1 MPSKEYRSLRDKY
14 TNFTWSKPVGYDF
27 QEVDDEIENYKRTI
41 ADIGELLQK
50 KDNIILA
57 LKTENNRLIDEVT
70 NTRMQMESLV
80 IPSISEK
87 DSLDILSNVNS
98 DFDISEDE
106 IQEQLTDIPDDEV
119 IDIDKEVKERKPKH
133 FPKINIIQ

>member
-80 IPSISEK
+80 IPSMSEK
-87 DSLDILSNVNS
+87 DSLDILSDVNS

-106 IQEQLTDIPDDEV
+106 IQEQLTDTQEDEV
-119 IDIDKEVKERKPKH
+119 IDIDKKVEERKPKH

>member
-80 IPSISEK
+80 IPSMSEK
-87 DSLDILSNVNS
+87 DSLGILSDVNS

-106 IQEQLTDIPDDEV
+106 IQEQLTDTQEDEV
-119 IDIDKEVKERKPKH
+119 IDIDKKVEERKPKH